1 MTMEAGDTAGP
12 APEVV
17 QLIKATLL
25 AQRGFA
31 NEGAGVPLER
41 LCDLVEDEKAL
52 AADDDFERVYDA
64 CDSLE
69 SEGWLRIVNGDE
81 DDDND
86 DDMLYLAT
94 AGVDVGPSMPPN
106 AVVFDKDKHATYDY
120 AAEER
125 ATEAIAQALTPLR
138 RFGVDKQDASLL
150 PALQRACEELAL
162 LTEQSPAPPLR
173 DDPRLLGDW
182 ELVGT
187 TSSELAQRGGLTG
200 LGTAPFTSPVTVFYV
215 FDPSGAVIA
224 KEVLEFFG
232 RPVVVNELRGR
243 FGFSEDGAWLQE
255 KYSEADL
262 SGARNSA
269 QFTEATATSRAVCI
283 SADGALRLGFTP
295 GSGFFVFKKLEVG
308 QMNAWLEE
316 RSLPLVGG
324 TVATLDKEEMAKA
337 YPYLAKRQAA
347 ERGGGGGGWNPFG

>member
-1 MTMEAGDTAGP
+1 MEAGGA
-12 APEVV
+12 AVPEVV
-17 QLIKATLL
+17 ELVKTTLL
-25 AQRGFA
+25 AQRGFE
-31 NEGAGVPLER
+31 EGAGVPLER

-64 CDSLE
+64 CDALE
-69 SEGWLRIVNGDE
+69 GEGWLRIANGKE
-81 DDDND
+81 GDDDD
-86 DDMLYLAT
+86 DDMLYLAAT
-94 AGVDVGPSMPPN
+94 VEVAGPPLPPN
-106 AVVFDKDKHATYDY
+106 AVVFDKGKHAAYDY

-125 ATEAIAQALTPLR
+125 ATETIVQALVPLR
-138 RFGVDKQDASLL
+138 RFGVDKQDAPSL

-162 LTEQSPAPPLR
+162 QTEQSPAPPLR

-187 TSSELAQRGGLTG
+187 TSTELAQRGGLTG
-200 LGTAPFTSPVTVFYV
+200 LGTAPFTSPVTVFYT
-215 FDPSGAVIA
+215 FDASGAVVA

-269 QFTEATATSRAVCI
+269 QFTEATATSRAVCL

-295 GSGFFVFKKLEVG
+295 GSGFFVFKKLEAG
-308 QMNAWLEE
+308 QMDVWLEE

-324 TVATLDKEEMAKA
+324 TVATLDKDEMARA
-337 YPYLAKRQAA
+337 YPYLAKRQA
-347 ERGGGGGGWNPFG
+347 EQGGGGGGGWNPFG